1 MMRILSVSEMRA
13 LESTADMAGHSYD
26 QMMELA
32 GQGVARAILER
43 TPVKHRRIL
52 VLVGPGNNG
61 GDGLV
66 AARCLS
72 DAGANVTAY
81 LSRPRD
87 PEEDAVFRKAQNHGV
102 AIQTARADA
111 GHEAL
116 RQLVYQSHIL
126 IDALLGTGATPPLR
140 GVIAKMIQA
149 VHESLAQTRNA
160 PLIPVNTT
168 LPPKAPRPFIVA
180 VDGPSGMDF
189 DTGEHDPA
197 TLTAHLT
204 VTFATPKW
212 GHVRLPGAAAVG
224 DLIVADIGIPQGI
237 DIPGEGPT
245 LLTPNQVQQWLP
257 PRPLDAHKGTFGKLL
272 IVAGSTNYT
281 GAAALSAISAIR
293 AGAGLVTLA
302 IPSSLHAAI
311 APFVPEAT
319 YLLLPHTLG
328 VVNINAAPLV
338 REKMDGRSA
347 LLIGPGLN
355 NTPESK
361 AFLKAFFQPPQEK
374 RGAGFLVNHNQSAP
388 SNAEPVEMP
397 PLVIDA
403 DGLNLLSELPDWPT
417 LCPPDTILT
426 PHPGEMARLTDL
438 STSEIQADRVKIA
451 QQYASEW
458 KHVVVLKGAFTIIA
472 APNGRA
478 ALLPFANPALSS
490 AGTGDVLV
498 GAIAALRA
506 QGLDA
511 FEAAAAGAY
520 LHGLAGEIARDRQS
534 MAGVAAR
541 DVAAALPQAWRN
553 ITR

>member
-1 MMRILSVSEMRA
+1 MRILSVSEMRA

-102 AIQTARADA
+102 AIQTAKADA

-197 TLTAHLT
+197 TLRAHLT

-302 IPSSLHAAI
+302 DS
-311 APFVPEAT
+311 
-319 YLLLPHTLG
+319 
-328 VVNINAAPLV
+328 
-338 REKMDGRSA
+338 
-347 LLIGPGLN
+347 
-355 NTPESK
+355 
-361 AFLKAFFQPPQEK
+361 
-374 RGAGFLVNHNQSAP
+374 
-388 SNAEPVEMP
+388 
-397 PLVIDA
+397 
-403 DGLNLLSELPDWPT
+403 
-417 LCPPDTILT
+417 
-426 PHPGEMARLTDL
+426 
-438 STSEIQADRVKIA
+438 
-451 QQYASEW
+451 
-458 KHVVVLKGAFTIIA
+458 
-472 APNGRA
+472 
-478 ALLPFANPALSS
+478 
-490 AGTGDVLV
+490 
-498 GAIAALRA
+498 
-506 QGLDA
+506 
-511 FEAAAAGAY
+511 
-520 LHGLAGEIARDRQS
+520 
-534 MAGVAAR
+534 
-541 DVAAALPQAWRN
+541 
-553 ITR
+553 